1 MQAQRSRSPWWVLYA
16 RSVKAMYVAFLAP
29 VFWLL
34 VGLLVYSQ
42 DQAQQTQNKT
52 DALETDA
59 LEIVPSEVEQPES
72 DPAGQQPSA
81 KNSSFVAGIFGKSPH
96 RLAIERGVELIRKS
110 IDNYPK
116 HRDCFSCHHQAVP
129 LFALRMVA
137 GYPQTHDADGKRS
150 LFNSKDIERAQQILE
165 FSRKSFERDL
175 PKLRAGEELDGRGLT
190 LGYGLWT
197 HDVGDADWGELEQ
210 AMISNALATQQ
221 PDGRWR
227 VHSVRPPAASSDWMA
242 TALVVSGLNRS
253 LRSQLHSIKNL
264 EEFRPTVWALH
275 RARLW
280 MIRQPEPTT
289 TEDICGAIWL
299 QYELQNSDSIN
310 HVLGLSLGTGE
321 ALAGLGGPPPGY
333 GGGLPGNVEGG
344 DIKALAPLAW
354 KAFLEAELSEKD
366 AALALDQ
373 YQAFQKD
380 FPRHEPDRTRF
391 RKSLLAL
398 QNAEGGWGQERGR
411 ESDAYST
418 GLSLIL
424 LQETAMYDKLGAFNG
439 SWYQRGIRYLIESQN
454 RDGSWHVSSR
464 AIPVQEY
471 FDNGDPHETDQF
483 ISMQAT
489 AWAIAA
495 LANAHYHQRS
505 PLTSPIRRG
514 DAAGFG
520 PGE

>member
-1 MQAQRSRSPWWVLYA
+1 MQAQVSGSLGWISHEP
-16 RSVKAMYVAFLAP
+16 SNKTTSHAFLVLA
-29 VFWLL
+29 FWM
-34 VGLLVYSQ
+34 VAGLCVYSQ
-42 DQAQQTQNKT
+42 EERSPKKQTDTKQS
-52 DALETDA
+52 
-59 LEIVPSEVEQPES
+59 EIEPTGPE
-72 DPAGQQPSA
+72 PAS
-81 KNSSFVAGIFGKSPH
+81 KNSSFVSGIFGKSPH

-110 IDNYPK
+110 VDNYPK

-137 GYPQTHDADGKRS
+137 GNPQANEADGKRA
-150 LFNSKDIERAQQILE
+150 LFSSKDRERAQQILE
-165 FSRKSFERDL
+165 FSRKSFEREL

-197 HDVGDADWGELEQ
+197 HDVGDADWGELEH

-242 TALVVSGLNRS
+242 TALVVSGLNRN

-264 EEFRPTVWALH
+264 EQFRPIVWALH

-289 TEDICGAIWL
+289 TEDTCGAIWL

-310 HVLGLSLGTGE
+310 GILGFSLGIG
-321 ALAGLGGPPPGY
+321 GPPPGFGGGPPPGY
-333 GGGLPGNVEGG
+333 GGGPPGNAEGVASKG
-344 DIKALAPLAW
+344 LSPLAW

-366 AALALDQ
+366 AALALDEF
-373 YQAFQKD
+373 QAFQKD
-380 FPRHEPDRTRF
+380 FPRHAPDRNRF
-391 RKSLLAL
+391 RRSLLGL
-398 QNAEGGWGQERGR
+398 QNADGGWGQELGR

-418 GLSLIL
+418 GVSLIL
-424 LQETAMYDKLGAFNG
+424 LQETAEYDKFGAFNA
-439 SWYQRGIRYLIESQN
+439 SWYQRGIEYLIVTQN

-464 AIPVQEY
+464 ATPVQQY

-489 AWAIAA
+489 AWSIAA

-505 PLTSPIRRG
+505 PLTSPIRNG
-514 DAAGFG
+514 DTARFG
-520 PGE
+520 LGE